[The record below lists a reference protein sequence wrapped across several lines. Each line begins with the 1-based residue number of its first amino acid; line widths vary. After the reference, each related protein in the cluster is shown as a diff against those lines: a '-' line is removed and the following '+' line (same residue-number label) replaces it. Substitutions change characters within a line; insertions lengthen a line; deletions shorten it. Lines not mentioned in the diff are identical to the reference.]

1 MLTNEIV
8 AKMMLYGEKKIPAF
22 NELDRRLENNK
33 LEWGNEANKLM
44 SSILVICL
52 LLIGWDY
59 KVSMLTL

>member
-8 AKMMLYGEKKIPAF
+8 AKMMLYGKKNPAF

-33 LEWGNEANKLM
+33 LELGDVANKLM

-52 LLIGWDY
+52 LLVGWDY
-59 KVSMLTL
+59 KVNMLTL